1 MTQDDEHDAVVQR
14 AYKEYWRAKEV
25 LATLETACAEIST
38 SSSITSEEGYLM
50 YSPSGVRLLET
61 DYVREQVAQYRAA
74 RKHKEV
80 LRKRLIDLGQPDPG

>member
-14 AYKEYWRAKEV
+14 AYEEYWRAKEV
-25 LATLETACAEIST
+25 LAALETACAEIST
-38 SSSITSEEGYLM
+38 SSSITTEEGYLM

-61 DYVREQVAQYRAA
+61 DYVKEQVAQYHAA

-80 LRKRLIDLGQPDPG
+80 LRKRLIDLGQPDPE